1 MFQLRERS
9 LSRELEEL
17 SAMDPLNFPVGGQ
30 GSLLP
35 KSYGSGGAR
44 SLSLSR
50 QSSLP
55 GGAASRAGGFWRKD
69 IFVH

>member
-1 MFQLRERS
+1 
-9 LSRELEEL
+9 
-17 SAMDPLNFPVGGQ
+17 MDPLNFSVGGQ

-35 KSYGSGGAR
+35 KSYGGGGGAR

-55 GGAASRAGGFWRKD
+55 GGAASRAGGFTD
-69 IFVH
+69 QAS